1 MSSVEIHCSR
11 PEYSGS
17 GQSPPNLLLEH
28 FFDLP
33 DLLFNF
39 ASVLFGF
46 ALSL

>member
-11 PEYSGS
+11 PEHSRFRK
-17 GQSPPNLLLEH
+17 SPPNLLLEY

-39 ASVLFGF
+39 ARGVFGF
-46 ALSL
+46 AFSL